1 MMIVC
6 TSILIMNI
14 TITMNIIMMNIAM
27 GIIITMNIATGIIIT
42 MNIAMGII
50 IMMNIIITDMGKKVD
65 TATDTGIITTI
76 TTPTLIRPR

>member
-14 TITMNIIMMNIAM
+14 TITMNIIMMS
-27 GIIITMNIATGIIIT
+27 IATGIIIT

-76 TTPTLIRPR
+76 TPTLIRPR